1 MASSPIHNSL
11 HKIRLRTIELQ
22 RIHRPFASSPKAIE
36 MTKIVYT
43 AHGTAT
49 HGGRAGGEGRT
60 DDGKVAVK
68 LSVPKAMGGD
78 DGPGTNPEQ
87 LFSIGYAACFL
98 GAMNGAAKK
107 LGKKLPEGAEVKAD
121 VSFADREDNVGFTI
135 VPVLTATVP
144 GWEESEVEELM
155 QLAHTIC
162 PYSHLITAAHAVE
175 LHAA

>member
-1 MASSPIHNSL
+1 
-11 HKIRLRTIELQ
+11 
-22 RIHRPFASSPKAIE
+22 
-36 MTKIVYT
+36 MTKIIYT
-43 AHGTAT
+43 AHGTAA
-49 HGGRAGGEGRT
+49 HGGRGVGDAHT
-60 DDGKVAVK
+60 DDGKIAVRF
-68 LSVPKAMGGD
+68 STPQAMGGD

-107 LGKKLPEGAEVKAD
+107 LGKKLPEGAEVKCD

-144 GWEESEVEELM
+144 GWTAAEVDEVM

-162 PYSHLITAAHAVE
+162 PYSDLITRAHSVE
-175 LHAA
+175 LRSA